1 MGTALALTAAALLWG
16 AATGTLLPGAAH
28 RLSVPPD
35 EPWRTTA
42 PDGTALPPW
51 PVPSRALPLP
61 ALTALTA
68 VLCAGLAAAAGPRPE
83 LAVWLL
89 AAPVGV
95 LLAVVD
101 IRVHR
106 LPDLLTLPLAAAL
119 PAALGVAA
127 LLPAHAGHWPT
138 SLLATPAVGAAYLA
152 LHLLNPSGLAFGDVK
167 LSLAAGASLGWYG
180 WPAVLVGTFTAF
192 VSGALY
198 GLLLIALR
206 RANRRTAIPFGP
218 FLLGGVYAG
227 VVLGAVAAG

>member
-1 MGTALALTAAALLWG
+1 MAVALLWG
-16 AATGTLLPGAAH
+16 AATGSLLTSAAY

-35 EPWRTTA
+35 QPWRRTA
-42 PDGTALPPW
+42 PDGTPLPPW
-51 PVPSRALPLP
+51 PIPTRSLPLP
-61 ALTALTA
+61 ALTA
-68 VLCAGLAAAAGPRPE
+68 VLCAGLAAATGPRPE

-89 AAPVGV
+89 ATPVAV

-106 LPDLLTLPLAAAL
+106 LPDLLTLPLAAAI
-119 PAALGVAA
+119 PAALGLAA
-127 LLPAHAGHWPT
+127 LLPAHAGDWPT
-138 SLLATPAVGAAYLA
+138 ALLATPALAALYLA

-180 WPAVLVGTFTAF
+180 WPTVLVGTFTAF
-192 VSGALY
+192 ASGALY

-206 RANRRTAIPFGP
+206 RANRRSTIPFGP